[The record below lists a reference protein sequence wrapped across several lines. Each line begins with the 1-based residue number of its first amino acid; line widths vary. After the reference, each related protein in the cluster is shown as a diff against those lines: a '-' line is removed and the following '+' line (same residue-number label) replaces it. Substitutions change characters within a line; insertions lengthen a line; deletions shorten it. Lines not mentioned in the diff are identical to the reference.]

1 MINDN
6 LSSNEKEK
14 DLLSNYS
21 HLNTKSKQSSE
32 GETAKW
38 TKDEDKLLLEIA
50 KQSEPKNWEEI
61 VKNFPSHTVKQ
72 CMSRYKKLSTA
83 DLIKGPWTYEEDRKL
98 LKWIQLEGPK
108 KWSLCAETI
117 SGRSGKQCRERWFN
131 ALNPQVKKGE
141 WTIEEDFKIYLLY
154 SQYGGKWSKIALNFP
169 NRTENSIKNRFY
181 SSLRKLYSE
190 RAKQESM
197 LMQIE
202 NISTKTSVGIGEL
215 IKLFPIAMETITNKM
230 MKSKKMTLEQLKQ
243 YENELIENSNQLKNV
258 KKNIKKDINIDLYN
272 NDFTAMLPSTN
283 NDNNLNEDTLL
294 LEKKKEKTQSQSLIQ
309 TMSY

>member
-1 MINDN
+1 M
-6 LSSNEKEK
+6 
-14 DLLSNYS
+14 
-21 HLNTKSKQSSE
+21 
-32 GETAKW
+32 
-38 TKDEDKLLLEIA
+38 
-50 KQSEPKNWEEI
+50 
-61 VKNFPSHTVKQ
+61 
-72 CMSRYKKLSTA
+72 
-83 DLIKGPWTYEEDRKL
+83 
-98 LKWIQLEGPK
+98 
-108 KWSLCAETI
+108 
-117 SGRSGKQCRERWFN
+117 
-131 ALNPQVKKGE
+131 NPQVKKGE

-197 LMQIE
+197 LMQSE

-258 KKNIKKDINIDLYN
+258 KKI
-272 NDFTAMLPSTN
+272 
-283 NDNNLNEDTLL
+283 
-294 LEKKKEKTQSQSLIQ
+294 
-309 TMSY
+309 